1 MSFKNAFKNLIA
13 HFGIVWAV
21 LLYLIICTAIIVGLS
36 LPFLLP
42 IANAFARAG
51 VFDGIGNAFSVLM
64 GDGGWNGFWDGL
76 FAVYDKIVYVFQTD
90 GRVVSLSA
98 LFVIFVVL
106 FAFRFFFGLYEIP
119 LATVLDGRMSCNA
132 DYSFGSKFISTL
144 GVSVRFSLA
153 KMPLMIALDGIT
165 FAIIYGLA
173 LLIGVN
179 VALPFVIILV
189 FIALRAFRSS
199 VMSCWS
205 ASVAGG
211 MGVIKGFVRSC
222 EICFKRFGQIFSTY
236 IIMWMLIVACGLFII
251 IFTLGVGAIVAFP
264 FAMCFLGHV
273 GITVYYNKTGK
284 RYYIDGTVF
293 TPPTENVL

>member
-42 IANAFARAG
+42 VANAFSKAG
-51 VFDGIGNAFSVLM
+51 VFDGIGKAFSVLM
-64 GDGGWNGFWDGL
+64 GDGGWNGFWDSL
-76 FAVYDKIVYVFQTD
+76 FAVYNSIVDVFENNS
-90 GRVVSLSA
+90 RVASLSA
-98 LFVIFVVL
+98 MFVIFVV
-106 FAFRFFFGLYEIP
+106 FVAFRFFFGLYEIP

-132 DYSFGSKFISTL
+132 HYGFGSKFISTL
-144 GVSVRFSLA
+144 GISVRFSLA
-153 KMPLMIALDGIT
+153 KMPLMIAMDAVT
-165 FAIIYGLA
+165 FAIMYGLT

-189 FIALRAFRSS
+189 TIVVRAFRSS
-199 VMSCWS
+199 LMSGWA

-211 MGVIKGFVRSC
+211 TGVIKGFARSC
-222 EICFKRFGQIFSTY
+222 EICFKRFGSIYSTY
-236 IIMWMLIVACGLFII
+236 IIMWMLIIACGLFII
-251 IFTLGVGAIVAFP
+251 VFTLGVGAIVAVP
-264 FAMCFLGHV
+264 FAMCFLGYT
-273 GITVYYNKTGK
+273 GMTLYYNKTGK

-293 TPPTENVL
+293 TPPMENVL